1 MHLALS
7 NADLAILIYYIRAI
21 SICIIYIMIYVSMW
35 HGRYICHYTIIFMN
49 DSSIIAGSMA
59 IVVDVFNIFLSL

>member
-1 MHLALS
+1 
-7 NADLAILIYYIRAI
+7 
-21 SICIIYIMIYVSMW
+21 MIYVSMW

>member
-21 SICIIYIMIYVSMW
+21 SISIIYIIIYVSMW
-35 HGRYICHYTIIFMN
+35 QGRYAITIIFMN
-49 DSSIIAGSMA
+49 NSLIIAGSMA
-59 IVVDVFNIFLSL
+59 IVVDVYNIFLSL